1 MARNRN
7 PIARDLRS
15 PKYRK
20 RVVKSKVK
28 YDRKKQENTGQNA
41 QTSTWNVSAAKHGWN
56 SICAKPSKPLTLKP
70 STASP

>member
-28 YDRKKQENTGQNA
+28 YDRKKQE
-41 QTSTWNVSAAKHGWN
+41 K
-56 SICAKPSKPLTLKP
+56 IL
-70 STASP
+70 